1 MFRLRFLII
10 KIFNFMKYSHTAISV
25 NNLEES
31 RKFYES
37 VFNFRFCLQGEK
49 AELGCEFINLE
60 DEGHNLIELLKH
72 KSPKP
77 LDEDL
82 MNFQK
87 VGIKHLSFVVDNL
100 EETVQKAVS
109 LGSSIIWPIQ
119 NETTVKRLTFISDP
133 NGIPLELMEIKG

>member
-1 MFRLRFLII
+1 
-10 KIFNFMKYSHTAISV
+10 MKYSHTAISV
-25 NNLEES
+25 NNLDES
-31 RKFYES
+31 RTFYES
-37 VFNFRFCLQGEK
+37 VFNFKFCLKGEK
-49 AELGCEFINLE
+49 PELSCEFVNLE
-60 DEGHNLIELLKH
+60 DEDHNIIELLKH
-72 KSPKP
+72 KNPKP

-109 LGSSIIWPIQ
+109 FGSNIIWPIQ
-119 NETTVKRLTFISDP
+119 NETAIKRLTFISDP